1 MCLCSQEHLK
11 IGLIYCH
18 SLLAGSWRGDTP
30 ERGAI
35 SEVPSK
41 PPFGFHS
48 ELLLLALLSVNT
60 EVIVMDPFKEVK
72 DYFPILRGKNHIS
85 NINQK

>member
-1 MCLCSQEHLK
+1 MS
-11 IGLIYCH
+11 
-18 SLLAGSWRGDTP
+18 AP
-30 ERGAI
+30 ERGAF

-48 ELLLLALLSVNT
+48 DLCLLALPPVNT

-72 DYFPILRGKNHIS
+72 DYVPILKEKYRIS
-85 NINQK
+85 NINRKQVACILTDLI